1 MRVRDAWEEQKM
13 NSASDWIFNF
23 MLWGAIVTLLVLSVN
38 LVTPI
43 LGVAVTLIA
52 LAFVVVVSA
61 LWPKW

>member
-1 MRVRDAWEEQKM
+1 M

-23 MLWGAIVTLLVLSVN
+23 LLWGAIVTLLVLSVN

-43 LGVAVTLIA
+43 LGTAVTLIA